1 MYVQCERC
9 QTEYDFDDALVSE
22 RGTTVKCTSCGHQFR
37 VRRSMGAP
45 EEDRWVI
52 STAQGSTLIF
62 TSLRELQRA
71 ISGNAVGRDDVLAR
85 GSAPPRQ
92 LGAIAELEPFFHGRE
107 PERRVTAPIETADAG
122 PLAAADEAHLPVVSG
137 VPRGTLAGTGRAGE
151 DHFDPPTLPPTEA
164 PNPPLPPEAG
174 ARASAAVEPTG
185 PGRAVWKSTRIG
197 VGSGH
202 RSTTQVGIGQVGMGQ
217 IGMAS
222 PEAGQVDNAAQEP
235 RPGAVTTQGVGPEG
249 ALAPTVR
256 VPAVTNE
263 LAASP
268 SASPSPVPP
277 AYGTYDSRAG
287 RSGPASGAWGERP
300 IDPAQKM
307 PERRFPTPTPS
318 LEGSLPPPT
327 APVRRAESLDEED
340 FSDGRRR
347 RSRTPLSAMVE
358 PLPRRN
364 RAARWFVAIVML
376 FGVGAIAA
384 VFGRPYLD
392 RISKSIALPEAEPAP
407 DPRLGT
413 YLKQGE
419 TALDQGN
426 LDQAKDNFDKASALA
441 DKDPRVLIDV
451 ARLAA
456 VRADV
461 PWLRQRLLPD
471 DPRAENEARAN
482 KTELDA
488 LVNAALKSADAAMA
502 AAPNEMAAKKVKV
515 DALRLAGEKESARAL
530 VGSASLNASQP
541 DAAYTLA
548 ALDLSEQDPPF
559 AIVIER
565 LRTAA
570 GGEGTLGRA
579 RAALVYALARSGDAA
594 LSKQELDRL
603 AALPRPHPLLASLRA
618 YVERGGT
625 GVDAGAAA
633 SAAQDAGAASAA
645 SSVSAA
651 PKGKGAAHAA
661 APPPAPNELQQ
672 ADSAKNHND
681 LPRAKALYQ
690 GVLAKNPHN
699 VEALTGM
706 GDVARGQRD
715 LQGAQGYYKRAI
727 ADNSAYMPALVGLG
741 DVQWEMGDRAGA
753 TRTYKDI
760 VERMPEGT
768 YPHRVKQRVES
779 TSGPSPSPEQ

>member
-37 VRRSMGAP
+37 VRRSMGAQ

-52 STAQGSTLIF
+52 TTAQGNTLVF

-71 ISGNAVGRDDVLAR
+71 ISGNSVARDDVLAR

-92 LGAIAELEPFFHGRE
+92 LGAIAELEPFFHAKAA
-107 PERRVTAPIETADAG
+107 ERRITAPIENLDKG
-122 PLAAADEAHLPVVSG
+122 SLAAADEAHLPVVSG
-137 VPRGTLAGTGRAGE
+137 IPRGTLAGTGRGE

-164 PNPPLPPEAG
+164 PNPPLPPEVG
-174 ARASAAVEPTG
+174 QRVSASVDPASPA
-185 PGRAVWKSTRIG
+185 RAVWKSTRIG
-197 VGSGH
+197 VGAAGPGEHH
-202 RSTTQVGIGQVGMGQ
+202 RSTTQVGIGQ
-217 IGMAS
+217 IGTALH
-222 PEAGQVDNAAQEP
+222 EAGQVDNAAQLP
-235 RPGAVTTQGVGPEG
+235 RPGAVTTQGVGPE
-249 ALAPTVR
+249 ASLAPTVR
-256 VPAVTNE
+256 VPVVTDD
-263 LAASP
+263 LAP
-268 SASPSPVPP
+268 PPPP
-277 AYGTYDSRAG
+277 AQPTYGTYDSR
-287 RSGPASGAWGERP
+287 PHERP
-300 IDPAQKM
+300 IDPAQKL

-318 LEGSLPPPT
+318 NDMSLPPPT

-364 RAARWFVAIVML
+364 RAARWFVTIIML
-376 FGVGAIAA
+376 FGIGAVAA

-392 RISKSIALPEAEPAP
+392 RISKSIALPTTEPAP

-419 TALDQGN
+419 AALDQGN
-426 LDQAKDNFDKASALA
+426 LDQAKENFDKASALA
-441 DKDPRVLIDV
+441 DKDPRVLIDL
-451 ARLAA
+451 ARLA
-456 VRADV
+456 VMRADV

-471 DPRAENEARAN
+471 DPRAENETRAN
-482 KTELDA
+482 KTELDG
-488 LVNAALKSADAAMA
+488 LVNEALKSADAAMA

-530 VGSASLNASQP
+530 LGSVGTASLNASQP

-570 GGEGTLGRA
+570 GGEGSSGRA

-594 LSKQELDRL
+594 LAKQELDRL
-603 AALPRPHPLLASLRA
+603 AALPRPHPLLAALRA
-618 YVERGGT
+618 YVERAPGAA
-625 GVDAGAAA
+625 VDAGAP
-633 SAAQDAGAASAA
+633 AAQDAG
-645 SSVSAA
+645 VVPNA
-651 PKGKGAAHAA
+651 PKGKAAAAHAA

-672 ADSAKNHND
+672 ADIAKNHND
-681 LPRAKALYQ
+681 LPRAKSLYQ

-706 GDVARGQRD
+706 GDVLRGQRD
-715 LQGAQGYYKRAI
+715 LQGAQSYYRRAI

-741 DVQWEMGDRAGA
+741 DVQWELGDRASA
-753 TRTYKDI
+753 IRTYKDI

-779 TSGPSPSPEQ
+779 TSGPSPASPSEQ